1 MTQPLTFGA
10 DVRKKSEPQT
20 RERERAAAEK
30 GASFLGRRER
40 FMRKMNGEKEESKSE
55 RRMRALQDS
64 LAASSLSS
72 TLRCRA
78 FCCCQTG
85 INNKSAW
92 LCKCERPSARS
103 SHSAICLRSG
113 QGLKTKMCCA
123 ALVSFTRSLECIVP
137 AVMTTQICGST
148 FDSISPSEQTH
159 AEVSQCER
167 ERDVRLSVC
176 LFVYR

>member
-1 MTQPLTFGA
+1 MFARNQS
-10 DVRKKSEPQT
+10 RKL
-20 RERERAAAEK
+20 ERERAAAEK

-55 RRMRALQDS
+55 RRMRARQDS

-103 SHSAICLRSG
+103 SYSAIWVPWPGVKNENVLRCSRFIHSLIG
-113 QGLKTKMCCA
+113 VHCA
-123 ALVSFTRSLECIVP
+123 
-137 AVMTTQICGST
+137 GSNDNT
-148 FDSISPSEQTH
+148 DMRQHF
-159 AEVSQCER
+159 
-167 ERDVRLSVC
+167 
-176 LFVYR
+176 

>member
-1 MTQPLTFGA
+1 
-10 DVRKKSEPQT
+10 
-20 RERERAAAEK
+20 
-30 GASFLGRRER
+30 
-40 FMRKMNGEKEESKSE
+40 MNGEKEEREREREQERE

-103 SHSAICLRSG
+103 SHSAIYAHAYGCRG

-167 ERDVRLSVC
+167 ERCASLCVFICLS
-176 LFVYR
+176 LNNALSK